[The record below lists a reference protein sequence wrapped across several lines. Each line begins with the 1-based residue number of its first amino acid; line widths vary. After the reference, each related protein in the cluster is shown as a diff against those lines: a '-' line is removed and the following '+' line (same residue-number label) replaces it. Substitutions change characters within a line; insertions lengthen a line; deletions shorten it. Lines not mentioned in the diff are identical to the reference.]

1 MKITAKIIRR
11 GAVVLTLAAA
21 VLAAAYQAS
30 YPIKLNMLTL
40 PKQIAAFD
48 GRFDDAGNL
57 PEVTVY
63 GGAGLGNREYYL
75 IEIGGELGSVTLK
88 RSLTGRYRIECLRYG
103 TGGLRDA
110 IVESGGKKYL
120 LLGGRDAAARIAR
133 IAVSIG
139 GLSYDLENDGPG
151 DHFLLCTEIDRRV
164 EDNHINRD
172 GVRFYSAEGEDIT
185 ELYDLRGGGI

>member
-1 MKITAKIIRR
+1 M
-11 GAVVLTLAAA
+11 
-21 VLAAAYQAS
+21 
-30 YPIKLNMLTL
+30 
-40 PKQIAAFD
+40 AAFD
-48 GRFDDAGNL
+48 RFQPDVVCGEVR
-57 PEVTVY
+57 PED
-63 GGAGLGNREYYL
+63 L
-75 IEIGGELGSVTLK
+75 
-88 RSLTGRYRIECLRYG
+88 
-103 TGGLRDA
+103 
-110 IVESGGKKYL
+110 ESGGKKYI

>member
-164 EDNHINRD
+164 EDLSLIHISEPTRP
-172 GVRFYSAEGEDIT
+172 Y
-185 ELYDLRGGGI
+185 